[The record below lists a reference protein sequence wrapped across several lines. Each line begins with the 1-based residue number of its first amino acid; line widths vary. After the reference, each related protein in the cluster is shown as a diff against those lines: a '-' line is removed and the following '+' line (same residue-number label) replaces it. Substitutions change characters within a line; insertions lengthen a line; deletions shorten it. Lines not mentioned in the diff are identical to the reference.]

1 MRGPVA
7 PSPTS
12 PTRAGQ
18 PIVLATLAGTAVF
31 TALAIG
37 AAVVPDALALAAAVV
52 DLVLFGLGLAAF
64 SVALVVAAGRSR
76 HEELSVSGLFLLTG
90 SALREVRRLLLGALV
105 AQTAVAL
112 ATAGVRPFTPLAF
125 GVLVPTFGLGA
136 CGLWA
141 ARHGTFPSKGSSTP
155 VG

>member
-1 MRGPVA
+1 MRGRVA
-7 PSPTS
+7 PTPTS
-12 PTRAGQ
+12 PNRAGT
-18 PIVLATLAGTAVF
+18 PIVLAVLAGTAVF
-31 TALAIG
+31 AALAVG
-37 AAVVPDALALAAAVV
+37 AAVVPDALALASAIL
-52 DLVLFGLGLAAF
+52 DLVLFGLGLVAF

-90 SALREVRRLLLGALV
+90 SAPGDVRRLLLGALV
-105 AQTAVAL
+105 VQTAAAL

-141 ARHGTFPSKGSSTP
+141 ARHGSFPSKGSSTR